1 MAHSLQGDLLFS
13 LCLCLCTGSPIVRT
27 GNMCRRVRKRGAPVF
42 HFTDEETGSEVQS
55 ALVAGCLLAELGL
68 RGPAPGLFPG
78 MSVAAG
84 GEC

>member
-1 MAHSLQGDLLFS
+1 M
-13 LCLCLCTGSPIVRT
+13 
-27 GNMCRRVRKRGAPVF
+27 F
-42 HFTDEETGSEVQS
+42 HFTDEEIGSEVQS